1 MINNLNDYV
10 KITPSIPKKL
20 CKKIITELKNIQ
32 WEEHQFVNY
41 SGTRDLDNNV
51 QTQKSPCQ
59 NLPENI
65 KLENG
70 QELMDSLH
78 DVISN
83 YIKTINAVCFNGW
96 NGYTYIKFNKYNVGD
111 LMEKHIDHIH
121 NIFDGSKRGIPILS
135 IIGLLDDKFKGG
147 EIEMFNDTKIKLKAG
162 EVLIFPSN
170 FQYPH
175 MVCPITKGTR
185 HSFVSWV
192 Y

>member
-20 CKKIITELKNIQ
+20 CKKIVTELKNSQ

-41 SGTRDLDNNV
+41 SGTRDIDNNV
-51 QTQKSPCQ
+51 KTQKSPCQ
-59 NLPENI
+59 NLSKDVELKHDK
-65 KLENG
+65 KLMNV
-70 QELMDSLH
+70 LH
-78 DVISN
+78 EVISN
-83 YIKTINAVCFNGW
+83 YIKTLKTPHFETW
-96 NGYTYIKFNKYNVGD
+96 NGYTYIKYNIGN

-121 NIFDGSKRGIPILS
+121 NIFDGNTRGIPILS
-135 IIGLLDDKFKGG
+135 IIGLLDDNFEGG

-175 MVCPITKGTR
+175 MVCPVTKGTR
-185 HSFVSWV
+185 YSFV